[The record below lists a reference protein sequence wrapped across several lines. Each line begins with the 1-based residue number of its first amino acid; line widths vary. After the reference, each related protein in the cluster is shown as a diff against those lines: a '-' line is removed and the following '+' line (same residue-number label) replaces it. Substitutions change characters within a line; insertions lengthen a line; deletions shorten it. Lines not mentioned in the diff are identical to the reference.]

1 MKRITYRMIALCL
14 LLNLVGCAHKETENE
29 TVPYLTAPSNE
40 AYSKIHA
47 DWAVYDSTEKLI
59 EASTDIFSGELT
71 DISFDMIDIK
81 TGKSC
86 RADDQDRENR
96 MLHTIYTVNVSK
108 VYKGESDSVR
118 KICVIGGLPGV
129 KEQEQ
134 LQVLKAFDPSDQSPV
149 IPMLDSNRKLKIG
162 ETYLFCTSRTDG
174 DFDNIVNISQF
185 VFYTTSD
192 TAKQIQNQ
200 CVASRQSL
208 SIGMTFSEVS
218 GLKGDY
224 ISFHYYVFHLNS
236 DGHTIQIGEFGKDS
250 GRVETI
256 TEFPAPE
263 ATPEA
268 FTQITEGMP
277 VTEVLRLVGV
287 PSGSA
292 TFGIDSL
299 DFKSTA
305 GTVFRI
311 IWDQNQRV
319 AEIINIS

>member
-1 MKRITYRMIALCL
+1 MKRITYRMIAFCL

-29 TVPYLTAPSNE
+29 TAPHLTAPSNE
-40 AYSKIHA
+40 
-47 DWAVYDSTEKLI
+47 
-59 EASTDIFSGELT
+59 
-71 DISFDMIDIK
+71 
-81 TGKSC
+81 
-86 RADDQDRENR
+86 
-96 MLHTIYTVNVSK
+96 
-108 VYKGESDSVR
+108 
-118 KICVIGGLPGV
+118 
-129 KEQEQ
+129 
-134 LQVLKAFDPSDQSPV
+134 
-149 IPMLDSNRKLKIG
+149 
-162 ETYLFCTSRTDG
+162 
-174 DFDNIVNISQF
+174 
-185 VFYTTSD
+185 
-192 TAKQIQNQ
+192 
-200 CVASRQSL
+200 SL

-287 PSGSA
+287 PSESA

>member
-1 MKRITYRMIALCL
+1 MKTITYRMIALCL

-29 TVPYLTAPSNE
+29 TAPYLTAPSNE
-40 AYSKIHA
+40 
-47 DWAVYDSTEKLI
+47 
-59 EASTDIFSGELT
+59 
-71 DISFDMIDIK
+71 
-81 TGKSC
+81 
-86 RADDQDRENR
+86 
-96 MLHTIYTVNVSK
+96 
-108 VYKGESDSVR
+108 
-118 KICVIGGLPGV
+118 
-129 KEQEQ
+129 
-134 LQVLKAFDPSDQSPV
+134 
-149 IPMLDSNRKLKIG
+149 
-162 ETYLFCTSRTDG
+162 
-174 DFDNIVNISQF
+174 
-185 VFYTTSD
+185 
-192 TAKQIQNQ
+192 
-200 CVASRQSL
+200 SL

-224 ISFHYYVFHLNS
+224 ISFNYYVFHLNS
-236 DGHTIQIGEFGKDS
+236 DGHTIQIA
-250 GRVETI
+250 
-256 TEFPAPE
+256 EFPAPE

-277 VTEVLRLVGV
+277 ATEVLRLVGV